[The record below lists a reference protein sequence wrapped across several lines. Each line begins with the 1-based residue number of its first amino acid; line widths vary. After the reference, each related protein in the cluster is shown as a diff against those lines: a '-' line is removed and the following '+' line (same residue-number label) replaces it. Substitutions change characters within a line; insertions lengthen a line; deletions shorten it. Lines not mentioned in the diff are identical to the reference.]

1 MKTEIITQRL
11 LSVKETAAY
20 LEISPRSIY
29 NRLGR
34 KSKNRFPIKPKR
46 VGRLLKFDRQDL
58 DRYIDSI

>member
-20 LEISPRSIY
+20 LGISPRSIY